1 MVTWYTLFVFL
12 CIISCKAFY
21 WLWKERGLLSSVTKT
36 PPEEADRKCMCGTPV
51 TPSWQVEKPSLSA
64 EQRNW
69 RISMWSLWPVW
80 GVIDLSV
87 SPVWRL
93 WIVPYN
99 PRSENKQLREVYTP
113 QTGNSSTRKSSSFL
127 LFSTQQWL
135 PHLPGKYS
143 RCPTHAP
150 PVCFLRCAF

>member
-1 MVTWYTLFVFL
+1 MASVLENLNNKEIIHITPSSPLNVFVHCETDQRRAQKDKSRPLHNIHPWLNNKEKDWSHPKLLF
-12 CIISCKAFY
+12 SCK
-21 WLWKERGLLSSVTKT
+21 KD
-36 PPEEADRKCMCGTPV
+36 P
-51 TPSWQVEKPSLSA
+51 
-64 EQRNW
+64 
-69 RISMWSLWPVW
+69 RIK
-80 GVIDLSV
+80 
-87 SPVWRL
+87 
-93 WIVPYN
+93 VPYN